1 MEETTFVYM
10 NLSGY
15 AVVVNPPFGGT
26 LVIPANKAV
35 KGEYF
40 ARFAQPVGSL
50 TMVNEVSVPPSSI
63 VFEAKPLNEAV
74 AARWDKTKK
83 QTDPLLGE
91 VPVELQPVVEEVVEE
106 EPAAATEPD
115 AEPEVVVEE
124 TPATVEEAAPAPK
137 RGRKKKQ

>member
-40 ARFAQPVGSL
+40 ARFALPAGSL
-50 TMVNEVSVPPSSI
+50 TMVNEATVPPASI
-63 VFEAKPLNEAV
+63 VFETKPLNDLV

-83 QTDPLLGE
+83 QTDPILGE
-91 VPVELQPVVEEVVEE
+91 VPVELRPAVETVVEIEEEAEPEPAAE
-106 EPAAATEPD
+106 EPA
-115 AEPEVVVEE
+115 VVE
-124 TPATVEEAAPAPK
+124 EEAAPAPK
-137 RGRKKKQ
+137 RGRKKKQQ